1 MVSSRFSKNKFLPAV
16 AILGIGTLFLSGC
29 SLQSDDSKVSTSSCA
44 APGDLSTLVE
54 TTGNFGQLSDIEYPR
69 PFKSAGIQR
78 SVYQLKDSSSNEI
91 VEVNRP
97 MEIRY
102 ALYAATNGL
111 LLEQSGFQEGESTI
125 LTSLTD
131 ISTPLLNSS
140 LLCAKEG
147 QRTVTIAPVSSLT
160 QSDTEGLFGLSPEET
175 LILVA
180 DIERIYPA
188 QSVGIEKT
196 LPSGFP
202 QVVFAAT
209 GQPGLTL
216 LDAAPPADFMS
227 ATLVEGQGSVIKDGD
242 QLVVKYTSW
251 AWQKPLKVNYTT
263 WNSGQPEILTVQAG
277 STNMSEGLKRA
288 LVGATSGSRIMV
300 IVPPALGSTAN
311 VTATS
316 TMIYVIDILG
326 VR

>member
-1 MVSSRFSKNKFLPAV
+1 MARSRFSVKKFLPTV
-16 AILGIGTLFLSGC
+16 VFLSISSLAFSGC
-29 SLQSDDSKVSTSSCA
+29 ALQTDATTANAVCA
-44 APGDLSTLVE
+44 SPGDLSALVE
-54 TTGNFGQLSDIEYPR
+54 TTGNFGQLRALDYPR
-69 PFKSAGIQR
+69 PFKSAGIER
-78 SVYQLKDSSSNEI
+78 SVYQLKDSTSTEVVEI
-91 VEVNRP
+91 NRP

-102 ALYAATNGL
+102 ALYAAKNDL
-111 LLEQSGFQEGESTI
+111 LLEQSGFQDGESTI

-160 QSDTEGLFGLSPEET
+160 LSETEGLFGLAPEDT

-180 DIERIYPA
+180 DVERIYPA
-188 QSVGIEKT
+188 KAVGIEKNI
-196 LPSGFP
+196 PSGFP
-202 QVVFAAT
+202 QIVFAAS

-216 LDAAPPADFMS
+216 LDAEAPKDFMS
-227 ATLVEGQGSVIKDGD
+227 TTLIEGQGAKIKEGD

-263 WNSGQPEILTVQAG
+263 WNSGQPEILTVQNG
-277 STNMSEGLKRA
+277 SINMSEGLKQA
-288 LVGATSGSRIMV
+288 LVGASSGSRLLVV
-300 IVPPALGSTAN
+300 IPPALGNTAN
-311 VTATS
+311 ATATS

-326 VR
+326 IR